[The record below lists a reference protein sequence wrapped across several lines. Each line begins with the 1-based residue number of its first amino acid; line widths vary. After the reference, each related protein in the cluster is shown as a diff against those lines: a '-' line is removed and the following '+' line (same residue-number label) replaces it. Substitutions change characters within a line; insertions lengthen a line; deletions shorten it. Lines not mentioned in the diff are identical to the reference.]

1 MWNPVG
7 LIVRN
12 NLSLRGIDYQSY
24 KLFACTL
31 IFPNFVSQNWY
42 MGVMSF
48 VGHLFPPENDL
59 EVRHMRANCFPQGRQ
74 QHRRLP
80 NNLPFS
86 PFKPSFRHDIRP

>member
-1 MWNPVG
+1 
-7 LIVRN
+7 
-12 NLSLRGIDYQSY
+12 
-24 KLFACTL
+24 
-31 IFPNFVSQNWY
+31 